1 MRNIAAILF
10 CFIAS
15 LIGSAWAEE
24 LRLVVQAA
32 GADAAVPG
40 AALQI
45 TADDDFLRAGAD
57 SRGRYTLELKSGQ
70 PKRLLNIL
78 VEAPGFVPALV
89 TFFPSSGD
97 VLPQEFTV
105 SLEQGTSIGGK
116 VEFDDATP
124 LAGAEVRIETS
135 STRSP
140 HVRDT
145 LTDYAVTTDENGVW
159 RCNLIPE
166 QPDFVRLRVK
176 APGQTSYKTFTY
188 RPGGANDLEGLRA
201 ATEVLTLERRYSM
214 TGVVVD
220 ESGAP
225 VQGALLSAWGADAK
239 PAAWVQTR
247 SDSAGAYELPNC
259 KPGSMIVLAQG
270 KENLPVQIFAMA
282 GPDTEPLNI
291 ILPPGKRLH
300 GTVVDEQGEGIAGA
314 RIIAVKWHDHDLLNW
329 TARTDSAGRFLWE
342 GAPADDV
349 TYAVFHD
356 AYVPVEDLVL
366 RAGPDPQTI
375 TLHER
380 IELRLTGHVTDAET
394 GAPVDW
400 FTLIPGYLTQGSDTP
415 VWQPEAALE
424 AFDGQFEL
432 YLSDEF
438 PEYRLRV
445 EADTY
450 LPRISPAYE
459 VSAGA
464 AEFSVALSKGDGP
477 EGMALQPDG
486 APAAGGQA
494 ILIPEN
500 QSTLILNGRA
510 RQGEGTEVVQTTESG
525 TFRFSPQTSAFAV
538 VVVHETGY
546 AFVDESGLASSVQL
560 EPWAEVDGKLELS
573 QVSAGGRGLTL
584 VADREHDTPRVA
596 VRFLFETRTEAD
608 GRFRFTAVPPGPIHV
623 ALDGGGGQSAGQFPV
638 STTLD
643 LKSGE
648 AGHINLGGAGS
659 TVTGQ
664 IAVPDDLAGEV
675 DLNVL
680 SVRLE
685 QAASGISVATP
696 VSALGA
702 FNFNSVPPGEYR
714 LTADIPG
721 ADGAPLGRIERQLA
735 VTGGEDIELG
745 ALQPLVQRVLQAG
758 STAPAFTVPTLDG
771 GALALDEFRGQYVL
785 LDFWATWCG
794 FCIVDLPYMK
804 DLYREFGDDDRFVMI
819 GLSLDSNP
827 ETARRFVE
835 QEGIAWPQGFLGSW
849 GDSEVP
855 DLYGVNGIPA
865 TILIDPEGKIVARDL
880 RGRQIREKLLKL
892 LQ

>member
-1 MRNIAAILF
+1 MRNNAAMLL
-10 CFIAS
+10 CFVAS
-15 LIGSAWAEE
+15 LSGGAWAEE

-32 GADAAVPG
+32 ATDAAVPD

-45 TADDDFLRAGAD
+45 TVDDDFLRAGTD
-57 SRGRYTLELKSGQ
+57 PRGRYTLNLRSGQ
-70 PKRLLNIL
+70 PERLLNIL

-97 VLPQEFTV
+97 VLPQDFTV

-116 VEFDDATP
+116 VDFDDGTA

-140 HVRDT
+140 HVRDA
-145 LTDYAVTTDENGVW
+145 LTDYAVMTDEAGVW
-159 RCNLIPE
+159 RCNLIPA

-201 ATEVLTLERRYSM
+201 ATEILTLERRYSM
-214 TGVVVD
+214 TGIAVD
-220 ESGAP
+220 KAGEP
-225 VQGALLSAWGADAK
+225 VEGALLTAWGADAK

-247 SDSAGAYELPNC
+247 SDSVGAYELPNC
-259 KPGSMIVLAQG
+259 KPGSMIILAQG
-270 KENLPVQIFAMA
+270 KEHLPVQVFAMA
-282 GPDTEPLNI
+282 GPDTEPLTI
-291 ILPPGKRLH
+291 TLPPGKRLH
-300 GTVVDEQGEGIAGA
+300 GTVVNEQGEGIAGA
-314 RIIAVKWHDHDLLNW
+314 RIIAVKWHDHDLLSW
-329 TARTDSAGRFLWE
+329 TARTDSAGRFLWG

-349 TYAVFHD
+349 IYAVFHD

-394 GAPVDW
+394 GAPIDW
-400 FTLIPGYLTQGSDTP
+400 FTLTPGYITQGSDTP

-424 AFDGQFEL
+424 AFDGQFDL

-438 PEYRLRV
+438 PAYRLRV

-450 LPRISPAYE
+450 LPRISPTYE

-477 EGMALQPDG
+477 EGTAVQPDG

-500 QSTLILNGRA
+500 QSTLILNGHA
-510 RQGEGTEVVQTTESG
+510 RQETGIEVVQMTGNG

-538 VVVHETGY
+538 AVIHETGY
-546 AFVDESGLASSVQL
+546 AFVDENGLASSIQL
-560 EPWAEVDGKLELS
+560 EPWAEVEGVLELS
-573 QVSAGGRGLTL
+573 HVSAGGRGLTL
-584 VADREHDTPRVA
+584 VADRELDTPQVA
-596 VRFLFETRTEAD
+596 VRFLLETRTEAD
-608 GRFRFTAVPPGPIHV
+608 GRFRFTAVPPGPARIT
-623 ALDGGGGQSAGQFPV
+623 LDGSSGQAAGHFPV
-638 STTLD
+638 SAALD

-648 AGHINLGGAGS
+648 AGHINLGDSGS
-659 TVTGQ
+659 DVTGR
-664 IAVPDDLAGEV
+664 ITVPVDLAGEV
-675 DLNVL
+675 DLNAM

-685 QAASGISVATP
+685 QADSGISVATP

-702 FNFNSVPPGEYR
+702 FRISGVPPGEYR
-714 LTADIPG
+714 LTADVPG
-721 ADGAPLGRIERQLA
+721 ADGAPLGRIERQLT

-745 ALQPLVQRVLQAG
+745 ALQPHVQRVLQPGAM
-758 STAPAFTVPTLDG
+758 APAFTVPTLDG
-771 GALALDEFRGQYVL
+771 DALALDEFRGQYVL

-794 FCIVDLPYMK
+794 FCIVELPYLK
-804 DLYREFGDDDRFVMI
+804 ELYREFGDDDRFVLI

-827 ETARRFVE
+827 ETALRYVE
-835 QEGIAWPQGFLGSW
+835 QEGIGWLQGFLGSW

-855 DLYGVNGIPA
+855 DLYGINGIPA

-892 LQ
+892 LP